1 MVVPALFLFM
11 IRAPK
16 FESAKQISGIE
27 DISLVLAALL
37 LAVTAV
43 CVLFGTLYP
52 LVHEALGKG
61 SLSVGAPYFNSIFA
75 PMAILAALMIGAV
88 QLKKSP
94 MWTWG
99 ATFILSAIAA
109 LYCGFFTVS
118 EIFCL
123 LRLPV
128 CLVPCGLFVPLWH
141 LCGPRNTRTSLR

>member
-1 MVVPALFLFM
+1 M

-27 DISLVLAALL
+27 DISLVLAVLL

-88 QLKKSP
+88 QLKNHRCGHGVRLSFCPLSP
-94 MWTWG
+94 L
-99 ATFILSAIAA
+99 FIA
-109 LYCGFFTVS
+109 V
-118 EIFCL
+118 
-123 LRLPV
+123 
-128 CLVPCGLFVPLWH
+128 
-141 LCGPRNTRTSLR
+141 SLRK

>member
-16 FESAKQISGIE
+16 LESAKQISGIE
-27 DISLVLAALL
+27 DISLVLAVLL

-75 PMAILAALMIGAV
+75 PMR
-88 QLKKSP
+88 
-94 MWTWG
+94 
-99 ATFILSAIAA
+99 F
-109 LYCGFFTVS
+109 
-118 EIFCL
+118 
-123 LRLPV
+123 
-128 CLVPCGLFVPLWH
+128 
-141 LCGPRNTRTSLR
+141 